1 MVNPNN
7 AVLPDYA
14 TPAFAEDRQPFLD
27 ASLLEQQAV
36 ELLSQ
41 QWIIKNNRDKEA
53 WARREEE
60 EIIAAAE
67 EEERADQNR
76 RQQEEE
82 EAQILKEERKKN
94 KAKFAA
100 IPKVPVPSEPII
112 LPSQVAIRKIQQ
124 HKFCELWYFA
134 NEGLDVADA
143 SLFYAIDDD
152 TLSFVPSTDGTPTL
166 VPTSSARDR
175 SNVTQDENLSM
186 EQFRQSSVCMVPFM
200 YDHGWDHPH
209 VQMHI
214 QFWSTLENHKWR
226 NSRNKN
232 QQHALL
238 VYRGQQRRRWHNCV
252 TSPRAFDLS
261 FINDDVL
268 QDTLDT
274 ILLQTRSDQTEV
286 ISA

>member
-1 MVNPNN
+1 VARLLLSPTSHTRSVARNRRYPFFVSRSLYFFIARFLPRSQSMVNPNN

-27 ASLLEQQAV
+27 AGLLEQQAV

-41 QWIIKNNRDKEA
+41 QWIITNNRDKEA

-112 LPSQVAIRKIQQ
+112 LSSQVAIRKIQQ
-124 HKFCELWYFA
+124 HKFCELWYFT
-134 NEGLDVADA
+134 NEGLDVADT
-143 SLFYAIDDD
+143 SLSYTIDDD

-166 VPTSSARDR
+166 VPTSSACDR
-175 SNVTQDENLSM
+175 SNVTQDEKM
-186 EQFRQSSVCMVPFM
+186 A
-200 YDHGWDHPH
+200 
-209 VQMHI
+209 
-214 QFWSTLENHKWR
+214 LEPLPSPSPR
-226 NSRNKN
+226 GKN
-232 QQHALL
+232 APPQ
-238 VYRGQQRRRWHNCV
+238 
-252 TSPRAFDLS
+252 TSPKPHHKAE
-261 FINDDVL
+261 
-268 QDTLDT
+268 T
-274 ILLQTRSDQTEV
+274 
-286 ISA
+286 